1 MGAVG
6 GAQMVRVAAGLIVP
20 EDPVGR
26 VLKQL
31 RRDDVRER
39 CYRSRTIRAPTEGET
54 EMWVS
59 RKWTPT
65 LTPFI
70 FQSTVFLERVFS
82 LAALKSH
89 LCFCIFRFVLTAAGR
104 GSRHVLI
111 FKEGQRKHK
120 KQNKKQV
127 NITKRVRFASLKSFV
142 SPQTF
147 SASHFGDLWFS
158 QDGDRQLNQSE
169 RNLRGVEIKP
179 DRPTA
184 GHELLG
190 GR

>member
-1 MGAVG
+1 
-6 GAQMVRVAAGLIVP
+6 MVRVVAGLIVP

-59 RKWTPT
+59 RKSTPT
-65 LTPFI
+65 LPFI

-89 LCFCIFRFVLTAAGR
+89 LCFCVFRSCLNRSNNKLVINIQATHVVL
-104 GSRHVLI
+104 L
-111 FKEGQRKHK
+111 F
-120 KQNKKQV
+120 
-127 NITKRVRFASLKSFV
+127 
-142 SPQTF
+142 
-147 SASHFGDLWFS
+147 
-158 QDGDRQLNQSE
+158 
-169 RNLRGVEIKP
+169 
-179 DRPTA
+179 
-184 GHELLG
+184 
-190 GR
+190 